1 MKKLRKI
8 LLVLI
13 LMLVV
18 VPFNV
23 KADEKVIN
31 IYLFYGD
38 GCPHCAA
45 EEEFL
50 DEYLK
55 VKDNV
60 KLYKYE
66 VWYDKTNQDYLKKVQ
81 KKLNN
86 NQSGVPYTVIGD
98 KVLLGYMDGVTDIT
112 IKNYIDYY
120 YNNDYVDY
128 VGKITNVSDI
138 KDDSDKINARKKED
152 KKIIYDDPEVEIS
165 TNKNKDENKSTNKQ
179 ENKLEKS
186 NEEVLDNVDNML
198 KKYPVLNKLSA
209 KKISLPLLSIV
220 LGLVDGFNPCAMWIL
235 IFLIT
240 MLFNMKDRKKMWI
253 LGLTFIVTSGV
264 VYLLFMLTWLNLATF
279 ISKISFIR
287 LLIALIALVVGIINI
302 SKFANSLIKKDEG
315 CDVVDKKDRKN
326 IMNKIIKITTEKKF
340 ILALLGIIALA
351 ASVNI
356 IELMCSIGIPLLFT
370 QILAMNN
377 LSTFEYAI
385 YMFLYILFFLIDDII
400 IFVGSMITFKVTGL
414 STKYTKFSHLI
425 GGIIM
430 LLIGLLLIIKPELL
444 MFNF

>member
-55 VKDNV
+55 DKDNV

-66 VWYDKTNQDYLKKVQ
+66 VWYDKTNQEYLQKVQ

-86 NQSGVPYTVIGD
+86 KQSGVPYTVIGD
-98 KVLLGYMDGVTDIT
+98 KVLLGYMDGVTDVT
-112 IKNYIDYY
+112 IKNYVNEYLE
-120 YNNDYVDY
+120 NNHYIDY

-138 KDDSDKINARKKED
+138 KDDSDKIDTKNND
-152 KKIIYDDPEVEIS
+152 K
-165 TNKNKDENKSTNKQ
+165 KQ

-279 ISKISFIR
+279 ISKLSFIR

-340 ILALLGIIALA
+340 ILALFGIIALA

-385 YMFLYILFFLIDDII
+385 YMLLYILFFLIDDII
-400 IFVGSMITFKVTGL
+400 IFVGSMITLKVTGL

>member
-55 VKDNV
+55 DKDNV

-66 VWYDKTNQDYLKKVQ
+66 VWYDKTNQEYLQKVQ
-81 KKLNN
+81 KKLNDK
-86 NQSGVPYTVIGD
+86 QSGVPYTVIGD
-98 KVLLGYMDGVTDIT
+98 KVLLGYMDGVTDVT
-112 IKNYIDYY
+112 IKNYVNEYLE
-120 YNNDYVDY
+120 NNHYVDY

-138 KDDSDKINARKKED
+138 KDDSDKLDTKNN
-152 KKIIYDDPEVEIS
+152 
-165 TNKNKDENKSTNKQ
+165 NKKQ

-253 LGLTFIVTSGV
+253 LGLTFIVTSGI

-279 ISKISFIR
+279 ISKLSFIR

-340 ILALLGIIALA
+340 ILALFGIIALA

-385 YMFLYILFFLIDDII
+385 YMLLYILFFLIDDII
-400 IFVGSMITFKVTGL
+400 IFVGSMITLKVTGL